1 MNNLERE
8 ELTKRLL
15 QYPGVTVETIEKHLD
30 AYEAREELKR
40 TLIEQHKY
48 SNALAEAF
56 LDRKGYP
63 RPPGLHSVF
72 FYPGSNRPR
81 NLAVFW
87 LIVLI
92 VAIWFFVKRLAE

>member
-8 ELTKRLL
+8 ELRKRLL
-15 QYPGVTVETIEKHLD
+15 QYPGVTTESVENQLD
-30 AYEAREELKR
+30 AYEDREKEKR
-40 TLIEQHKY
+40 LLLERWKC
-48 SNALAEAF
+48 SNALAEAY

-81 NLAVFW
+81 NLVIFW
-87 LIVLI
+87 LVVLI
-92 VAIWFFVKRLAE
+92 TVIWFFTKRSTE